1 MAQRRQNHKYKITHS
16 WRTRGVVTIIL
27 SYREMGKRDDGFLGR
42 KILTMHECQRINLNK
57 ESEEGEVSVLLYLSI
72 ALWLY
77 LYNFSR
83 LLSVE
88 IKYVSRIRKPYPDY
102 NLQENRNYAHLNFE
116 IQSKVVASDVKVVFR
131 IKNSPK
137 GNRNSI
143 LIWISEIQSKVV
155 ASDVI
160 AF

>member
-1 MAQRRQNHKYKITHS
+1 MDPSTTQEREKSNFKIYS
-16 WRTRGVVTIIL
+16 
-27 SYREMGKRDDGFLGR
+27 M
-42 KILTMHECQRINLNK
+42 
-57 ESEEGEVSVLLYLSI
+57 EGEVSVLLYFSI

-88 IKYVSRIRKPYPDY
+88 IKYVSRIRKSYPEY

-160 AF
+160 AFWNGS